1 MRLDSDVH
9 TVAPRCVV
17 RSRPGIPAE
26 PDGSNETF
34 VVNLSNGVNATILDT
49 QGVGTVVNADGGGA
63 GGGAWTDDP
72 LTVGSTTLKS
82 V

>member
-1 MRLDSDVH
+1 M
-9 TVAPRCVV
+9 
-17 RSRPGIPAE
+17 
-26 PDGSNETF
+26 
-34 VVNLSNGVNATILDT
+34 NLSNGVNATILDT

-63 GGGAWTDDP
+63 WTDDP